1 MTAMAMN
8 LWCNGLII
16 LNLNALDSRL
26 GNSMWLPIA
35 NQVVNTLSVVIGGK
49 EVDLNEMYVMKYLF
63 SSLEGFVK
71 QLFLYQL

>member
-1 MTAMAMN
+1 MTALAMN

-49 EVDLNEMYVMKYLF
+49 EVDLN
-63 SSLEGFVK
+63 
-71 QLFLYQL
+71 

>member
-1 MTAMAMN
+1 MTALAMN

-49 EVDLNEMYVMKYLF
+49 EVDLNEMYVMKHLF
-63 SSLEGFVK
+63 GSLEGFVK
-71 QLFLYQL
+71 QLFP